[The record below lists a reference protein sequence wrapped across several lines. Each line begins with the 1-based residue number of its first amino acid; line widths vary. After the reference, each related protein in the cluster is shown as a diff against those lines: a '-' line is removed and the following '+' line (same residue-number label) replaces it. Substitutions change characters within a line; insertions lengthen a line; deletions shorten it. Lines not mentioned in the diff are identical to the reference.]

1 MFQMQRKQR
10 TASPHL
16 TSIYRHKNGSQAKDN
31 NVQTSSI
38 SHVGFKYSAS
48 HFLTTSHQELK
59 KYNITAEISL
69 F

>member
-1 MFQMQRKQR
+1 MQRKQR

-59 KYNITAEISL
+59 K
-69 F
+69 

>member
-1 MFQMQRKQR
+1 MFHMQHKQR

-16 TSIYRHKNGSQAKDN
+16 TRHKNGSQAKDN

-48 HFLTTSHQELK
+48 HFLTTSHQQLK